1 MKKGEFLNI
10 SKRMVKEYFD
20 RYVRKGNVQTIKVS
34 EVEVI
39 GYDEDDNNYR
49 AILITPGS
57 DELYYG
63 TTYYKETGKIHSY
76 IYKKVGK
83 RVNGKKSR
91 VSRYYTDNI

>member
-20 RYVRKGNVQTIKVS
+20 RYVQKGDIQTIKAS
-34 EVEVI
+34 DIEVI
-39 GYDEDDNNYR
+39 GFNEDDDNYR

-63 TTYYKETGKIHSY
+63 TTYYKQTDKIHSY
-76 IYKKVGK
+76 VYKKVGK
-83 RVNGKKSR
+83 RMNGKKNKIN
-91 VSRYYTDNI
+91 RYF

>member
-20 RYVRKGNVQTIKVS
+20 RYIQEKGDIQTIKAS

-39 GYDEDDNNYR
+39 GFSEDDDNYR
-49 AILITPGS
+49 AILIAPGS

-63 TTYYKETGKIHSY
+63 TTYYKNTDKLHSY
-76 IYKKVGK
+76 IYTKVGK
-83 RVNGKKSR
+83 RTNGKKDKI
-91 VSRYYTDNI
+91 SRYF